1 VEQGISF
8 VRLIERS
15 RGIGIRIAG
24 ITMLLVVLSLV
35 LPAIVIS
42 SYLNSALE
50 RHVSERI
57 REEMSTLLG
66 PTGSNDP
73 KAVIE
78 AIKQRSQTSISR
90 QFIYRIATTDG
101 ERIAGD
107 ARITTRHVG
116 WDKTVIPDAEHAGGG
131 ITHLL
136 ILTKPLRSNFMVSV
150 GREVLWISTVEEKLG
165 ELMVWG
171 LLGGLLLAAITAYL
185 VKRLI
190 ARRLD
195 IISNTA
201 VAIMDGD
208 LSHRMPL
215 TGADDDFDRL
225 SSTLNAALER
235 MQELLNSL
243 QQVSS
248 DIAHDL
254 RTPLGRMLQ
263 GLERVRREAAAKE
276 EYAKAIDRAIAE
288 TEALLATFT
297 ALLRIAQIE
306 GGARRSALREVDL
319 GEILESLVEAYELS
333 AEDASSSLTTGM
345 NGHGKIRGDRDLLVQ
360 MFANLIENSLTHTP
374 AGSNIV
380 VSLDETPDAV
390 TASVCDDGP
399 GVPENEREKI
409 FQRFYRLETSRTSPG
424 TGLGLSLVA
433 AVAKLHGAKIEV
445 LNTHPGLRIA
455 VTFIRSKQ
463 A

>member
-1 VEQGISF
+1 
-8 VRLIERS
+8 
-15 RGIGIRIAG
+15 
-24 ITMLLVVLSLV
+24 
-35 LPAIVIS
+35 
-42 SYLNSALE
+42 
-50 RHVSERI
+50 
-57 REEMSTLLG
+57 
-66 PTGSNDP
+66 
-73 KAVIE
+73 
-78 AIKQRSQTSISR
+78 
-90 QFIYRIATTDG
+90 
-101 ERIAGD
+101 
-107 ARITTRHVG
+107 
-116 WDKTVIPDAEHAGGG
+116 
-131 ITHLL
+131 
-136 ILTKPLRSNFMVSV
+136 
-150 GREVLWISTVEEKLG
+150 
-165 ELMVWG
+165 MVWG

-185 VKRLI
+185 VNRLI

-235 MQELLNSL
+235 MQELMNSL

-263 GLERVRREAAAKE
+263 GLERVRREAASKE
-276 EYAKAIDRAIAE
+276 EYAKAVDRAIAE

-297 ALLRIAQIE
+297 AVLRIAQIE

-333 AEDASSSLTTGM
+333 AEDAASSLTTRM
-345 NGHGKIRGDRDLLVQ
+345 NGRGKIRGDRDLLVQ

-409 FQRFYRLETSRTSPG
+409 FQRFYRLEASRTSPG

-455 VTFIRSKQ
+455 VTFIRSNQ